1 MPIEE
6 QAEEKIQNA
15 VQTIITGGA
24 KLMLRIPKGVAMALL
39 RSGMKLT
46 KTGVRTAGE
55 AVNNKIKLTVRMG
68 YGFRNIDNLIALV
81 MLRCSNLPI
90 TLPGRG

>member
-24 KLMLRIPKGVAMALL
+24 KLMLRIPKGVAMEM
-39 RSGMKLT
+39 S
-46 KTGVRTAGE
+46 
-55 AVNNKIKLTVRMG
+55 I
-68 YGFRNIDNLIALV
+68 
-81 MLRCSNLPI
+81 
-90 TLPGRG
+90 

>member
-24 KLMLRIPKGVAMALL
+24 KLTR
-39 RSGMKLT
+39 
-46 KTGVRTAGE
+46 
-55 AVNNKIKLTVRMG
+55 
-68 YGFRNIDNLIALV
+68 YLIESTTHPLDSA
-81 MLRCSNLPI
+81 
-90 TLPGRG
+90 